1 MSKYRNYYGST
12 KSKVFV
18 GDKAVDV
25 VLDKAGAKA
34 MRKMLAL
41 YLKDGD
47 ATNRVYLTLFK
58 NQKTK
63 KGTNTLFA
71 TSMKT
76 LSARG

>member
-12 KSKVFV
+12 KSKAFI
-18 GDKAVDV
+18 GEKSVDV

-41 YLKDGD
+41 YLKDSD

-58 NQKTK
+58 NQKSK